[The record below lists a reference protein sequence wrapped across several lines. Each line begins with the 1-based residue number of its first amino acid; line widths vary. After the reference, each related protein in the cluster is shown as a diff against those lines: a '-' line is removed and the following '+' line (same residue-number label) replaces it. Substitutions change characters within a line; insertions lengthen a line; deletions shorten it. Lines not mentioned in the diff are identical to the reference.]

1 MDSSVSRVV
10 SSPKAMVLITGAGGF
25 LGGEI
30 AKQALERGMLVK
42 GIARG
47 RYPHMEELGVEMTR
61 GDITNPSA
69 LEEAI
74 EGCEAVFHVAAKAG
88 AWGSYASYYQS
99 NVQGTQRVIDACRS
113 AGVGKLIFTSSP
125 SVVHSGGDIEGGDE
139 SLPYSDHFLASYPQT
154 KAASER
160 LALEANDA
168 TLAVTAL
175 RPHLIWGPGDRH
187 LIPRLLDRADRGKL
201 RHLAPHKQVDS
212 IYIEDA
218 ARAHLNAYDALE
230 VGARCAG
237 RAYFISQ
244 DEPWPI
250 EALING
256 ILQAHHRPP
265 VYRTLNPKFA
275 FNIGAFLELIYRVFR
290 IEREPMMTRFI
301 ADQLST
307 AHWFDISAAKRDLS
321 YKPRRSINESLEALR
336 HAYDREQALK
346 ERGED
351 GGAT

>member
-1 MDSSVSRVV
+1 MMKRGISMDSIDSRGVSP
-10 SSPKAMVLITGAGGF
+10 PKPMVLITGAGGF
-25 LGGEI
+25 LGAEI
-30 AKQALERGMLVK
+30 AKQALGRGMRVK

-61 GDITNPSA
+61 GDITNPTA

-88 AWGSYASYYQS
+88 AWGSYTSYYQS

-139 SLPYSDHFLASYPQT
+139 SLPYSEHFLASYPKT

-160 LALEANDA
+160 LALEANDT

-201 RHLAPHKQVDS
+201 RHLTPHKLVDS

-218 ARAHLNAYDALE
+218 GRAHLNAYDALE
-230 VGARCAG
+230 VGAECAG

-244 DEPWPI
+244 GEPWPI

-256 ILQAHHRPP
+256 ILEAHHRAP
-265 VYRTLNPKFA
+265 VHRRLNPKLA
-275 FNIGAFLELIYRVFR
+275 YYIGALLESLYRIFR
-290 IEREPMMTRFI
+290 IQREPMMTRFI

-307 AHWFDISAAKRDLS
+307 AHWFDITAAQRDLS
-321 YKPRRSINESLEALR
+321 YKPQRSINEALEALR
-336 HAYDREQALK
+336 HAYEREQALK
-346 ERGED
+346 E
-351 GGAT
+351 